1 MSYFQNFG
9 YKIGLCNL
17 MIENISGRTGNVGY
31 KVGVCNLRLRHLT
44 WFFGNLGY
52 NLGLCN
58 LIDGHFVS
66 GTEPL
71 MAMPLSNHGEPEAC
85 KRLAGG
91 EARNEREPPD

>member
-58 LIDGHFVS
+58 LQSGHFVS
-66 GTEPL
+66 GTV
-71 MAMPLSNHGEPEAC
+71 PLSSETGWGTLLSGQV
-85 KRLAGG
+85 RWLLIWLL
-91 EARNEREPPD
+91 